1 MEFFLEQLLN
11 GLVYGSLLFL
21 TAAGLSLIFG
31 LMNVVS
37 LAHGS
42 FFMLGGYVGFALFRL
57 THSFWLAFVL
67 APVPITLIGIAM
79 EMVFLRPLYRR
90 GHLDQ
95 VLLTFGFTFIF
106 FDTVQTIWGRDVH
119 ALPPPPGL
127 DGIVE
132 LGSAIFSSYR
142 LFIIATGIAI
152 AVLLWLFLERS
163 RVGAMVRAGVDD
175 AAMAGGLGCNIPAL
189 FSAIFGAGVALAAL
203 GGVAAGPIFGM
214 YPGEDTE
221 ILIPAFIVIV
231 VGGMGSLRG
240 AFIGSLLIGEADTFG
255 KAYLPG
261 LALFLIY
268 LVTAVV
274 LLARPQG
281 LFGIKYAAAGPPP
294 GGAPEIPLQSRGAVL
309 IALATVAALTVYPF
323 IVADYHRALVTEL
336 FIFGIFAISLDLL
349 LGYTGLMSLGHA
361 GFFGLGAY
369 VVIVLGSL
377 FGLNAWIGVA
387 LGIAAAALAAL
398 IIGYFSVRSSGI
410 PFLMLTLAFSQLIYT
425 VALKWR
431 DVTGGSDGI
440 GIPEKP
446 TFFGFDLAHSL
457 PMYFVGLIFFLLC
470 FTALRR
476 LVASPLGRIFVGIR
490 ENEARMLAIGYA
502 TRRYKLA
509 SFTIGGAFAGLAGGL
524 YAIFNG
530 FISPD
535 AVYWSASGDI
545 LIMVMLGGAG
555 TLIGP
560 VFGSAAFLLMKNL
573 VSSYSDHW
581 LLIIGVIFVA
591 CVLFFPGG
599 IWSIFR
605 YARFGVR
612 VGAKA

>member
-11 GLVYGSLLFL
+11 GFVYGSLLFL

-42 FFMLGGYVGFALFRL
+42 FFMLGGYVGFALYRL
-57 THSFWLAFVL
+57 TNSFWLAFVL
-67 APVPITLIGIAM
+67 APVPITIIGVAM
-79 EMVFLRPLYRR
+79 EMIFMRPLYRR

-106 FDTVQTIWGRDVH
+106 FDAVQTIWGRDVH
-119 ALPPPPGL
+119 ALPPPRGL
-127 DGIVE
+127 DGVVE

-142 LFIIATGIAI
+142 LFIIATGVVIAL
-152 AVLLWLFLERS
+152 ALWLFLERS
-163 RVGAMVRAGVDD
+163 RLGAMVRAGVDD
-175 AAMAGGLGCNIPAL
+175 AAMAGGLGCNIPVL

-214 YPGEDTE
+214 YPGEDAE

-240 AFIGSLLIGEADTFG
+240 AFVGSLLIGVADTFG
-255 KAYLPG
+255 KAYLPA

-281 LFGIKYAAAGPPP
+281 LFGIKQAPAAPAAGA
-294 GGAPEIPLQSRGAVL
+294 APRTPLQSGGA
-309 IALATVAALTVYPF
+309 IVAAAAALVALMIYPLF
-323 IVADYHRALVTEL
+323 VADYQRTLVVEL
-336 FIFGIFAISLDLL
+336 FIFGIFAMSLDLL
-349 LGYTGLMSLGHA
+349 LGFTGLMSLGHA

-369 VVIVLGSL
+369 VVIVLGAL
-377 FGLNAWIGVA
+377 FGVNAWLGVVLA
-387 LGIAAAALAAL
+387 VVVVAFAAGVM
-398 IIGYFSVRSSGI
+398 GYFCVRTSGI
-410 PFLMLTLAFSQLIYT
+410 PFLMLTLAFSQLIYA

-431 DVTGGSDGI
+431 NVTGGSDGI

-446 TFFGFDLAHSL
+446 RFFGFDLAHSL
-457 PMYFVGLIFFLLC
+457 PMYFMALGFFVLC
-470 FTALRR
+470 FVALRR
-476 LVASPLGRIFVGIR
+476 LVASPLGRVFVGIR

-509 SFTIGGAFAGLAGGL
+509 SFTIGGAFAGFAGGL

-535 AVYWSASGDI
+535 AVYWSASGDV

-560 VFGSAAFLLMKNL
+560 VFGASAFLLMKNL
-573 VSSYSDHW
+573 VSTYSEHW

-599 IWSIFR
+599 IWGILR
-605 YARFGVR
+605 QAKFGAPTKVP
-612 VGAKA
+612 A